1 MTRPPAVLHQ
11 VDDKNRLDRNEDD
24 ESEPKDEV
32 QNGVDLR
39 APRCEIRRS
48 PPKIIC
54 PRLGKSARK
63 ADKNR

>member
-1 MTRPPAVLHQ
+1 MKTAWTAMKTTNVSQ
-11 VDDKNRLDRNEDD
+11 KM
-24 ESEPKDEV
+24 KC

-39 APRCEIRRS
+39 APRREIRRS
-48 PPKIIC
+48 PIEIIC